1 MPKKSKI
8 WKNVAMFVT
17 LNVLTMMLFV
27 TPHLSQT
34 PTTSAPTS
42 QNSAI
47 RVDDGLIK
55 ACAEAV
61 EELKAA
67 RKLIAAQ
74 KSQIETQERLLTIQT
89 EIEDKL
95 KRIGELSE
103 REKDE
108 LRKALA
114 AKDRAITSLESAVE
128 TLKKRKVSFMTVLK
142 ISVVAGAAGLV
153 AGKLL
158 K

>member
-1 MPKKSKI
+1 
-8 WKNVAMFVT
+8 MFVT

>member
-27 TPHLSQT
+27 MPHLSQT